1 MEAFIKNF
9 KKHPQVQNKIN
20 VMLDRYMSL
29 PFNFLSKIGYNSL
42 IQNVILKELI
52 NIMGII
58 ITDLDVELK
67 MKIK

>member
-1 MEAFIKNF
+1 MEAIIKVI
-9 KKHPQVQNKIN
+9 KKDPQVQNKIN

-29 PFNFLSKIGYNSL
+29 PYDFQSKLGYNSL

-52 NIMGII
+52 NIMGTI